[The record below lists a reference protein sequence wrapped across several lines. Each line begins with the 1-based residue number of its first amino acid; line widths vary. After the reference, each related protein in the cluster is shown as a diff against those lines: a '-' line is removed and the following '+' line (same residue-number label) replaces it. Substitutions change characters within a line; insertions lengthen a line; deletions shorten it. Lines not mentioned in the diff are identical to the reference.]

1 MKLGNLIRD
10 QKLQL
15 NKNKKIVQQVKKE
28 KERENHVVALKNK
41 LYDNSALEMS
51 T

>member
-10 QKLQL
+10 QKNQL
-15 NKNKKIVQQVKKE
+15 NINKRKVAVIKKD
-28 KERENHVVALKNK
+28 KEQENHVVALKNK